1 MLVVLVRE
9 MAAPQIHGHGTV
21 HEVRQFGHGCTGVV
35 IEGEGDGGRV
45 RALSVWAV
53 LGIFGAALLF
63 FLLAPMFLGLG
74 LAADQPGPVQ
84 DSVAR
89 SADRV
94 AAREVRNLL
103 SVRDASDISL

>member
-1 MLVVLVRE
+1 ML
-9 MAAPQIHGHGTV
+9 
-21 HEVRQFGHGCTGVV
+21 
-35 IEGEGDGGRV
+35 IEGEESGGRV

-84 DSVAR
+84 VSVAR
-89 SADRV
+89 SADKV